1 MARAASECEDLI
13 VLEENEHPKYNHQE
27 DSLAFQE
34 KLRKHLDNH
43 SKEMDQLGNPVI
55 VDDSK
60 ELIQLGTKGVMGSD
74 AVSTIRQIEELG
86 KS

>member
-1 MARAASECEDLI
+1 MARGASEFEDLI
-13 VLEENEHPKYNHQE
+13 VLEENEYSKYNHQE

-34 KLRKHLDNH
+34 KLRKHVDNH

-74 AVSTIRQIEELG
+74 AVSTIRQIEELS

>member
-1 MARAASECEDLI
+1 
-13 VLEENEHPKYNHQE
+13 
-27 DSLAFQE
+27 
-34 KLRKHLDNH
+34 
-43 SKEMDQLGNPVI
+43 MDQLGNPVI